1 MRCPG
6 YAKRVTAET
15 RDKKSDQRKTTPMTT
30 ETDTSAIQDLFAAYA
45 SGFDDF
51 DADAIA
57 DLFAYPV
64 VIWQF
69 DRGNMF
75 EDDEDLLENIE
86 ALLKVLESEGVV
98 QSEYEV
104 QALSVSGPTALA
116 SVSWSQQRAD
126 GEVALAF
133 TCHYHLVNIE
143 GEWLIASIFNE
154 NV

>member
-1 MRCPG
+1 MSM
-6 YAKRVTAET
+6 KTDKDTTAIRE
-15 RDKKSDQRKTTPMTT
+15 
-30 ETDTSAIQDLFAAYA
+30 LFAAYA
-45 SGFDDF
+45 GGFDDF

-75 EDDEDLLENIE
+75 EDDEELLENIE
-86 ALLKVLESEGVV
+86 ALLKILDKEGVV
-98 QSEYEV
+98 RSEYEV

-116 SVSWSQQRAD
+116 SVSWSQQRSD

-143 GEWLIASIFNE
+143 GDWLIASIFNE

>member
-1 MRCPG
+1 M
-6 YAKRVTAET
+6 KT
-15 RDKKSDQRKTTPMTT
+15 DQ
-30 ETDTSAIQDLFAAYA
+30 DTNAIRELFATYA
-45 SGFDDF
+45 SGFNDF

-75 EDDEDLLENIE
+75 EDDEELLENIE
-86 ALLKVLESEGVV
+86 ALLAVLDKEAVV
-98 QSEYEV
+98 HSDYEV

-116 SVSWSQQRAD
+116 SVFWKQQRED

>member
-1 MRCPG
+1 MSM
-6 YAKRVTAET
+6 KT
-15 RDKKSDQRKTTPMTT
+15 DQ
-30 ETDTSAIQDLFAAYA
+30 DTNAIRELFATYA
-45 SGFDDF
+45 AAFDDF

-75 EDDEDLLENIE
+75 EDDEDLMENID
-86 ALLKVLESEGVV
+86 ALLKVLDSEGVV
-98 QSEYEV
+98 QSDHEV
-104 QALSVSGPTALA
+104 NALSVSGPTALA
-116 SVSWSQQRAD
+116 SVSWRQKRAD

-143 GEWLIASIFNE
+143 DEWLIASIFNE

>member
-1 MRCPG
+1 M
-6 YAKRVTAET
+6 KT
-15 RDKKSDQRKTTPMTT
+15 DKDQN
-30 ETDTSAIQDLFAAYA
+30 AIRELFSVYA

-51 DADAIA
+51 DADVIA

-75 EDDEDLLENIE
+75 EDDEELLENIE
-86 ALLKVLESEGVV
+86 ALLSVLENEGVV
-98 QSEYEV
+98 QSEFDV

-116 SVSWSQQRAD
+116 SVAWRQQRAD
-126 GEVALAF
+126 GDVALAF

-143 GEWLIASIFNE
+143 GDWLIASIFNE